1 LNSFDDVISSK
12 FTQNQPMTPQFDWQ
26 LIRSFLAALDAG
38 SLLGAA
44 KVLNTSQPTVGRHV
58 AELETQLGVVLFE
71 RTGRGLQPT
80 AVALSLAESAR
91 AMELAAL
98 QLSRRLSSAQTQVQG
113 TVRITAS
120 QPVANYLLPPILA
133 RMRDALPEIQI
144 ELVSSNTVSN
154 LLRRE
159 ADIAVRMVQPEQG
172 TLVAKKLGSV
182 TVGVYAHKSYIA
194 KHGAPQLPEDLIQH
208 ALIGYDLED
217 VMIRGFANYG
227 QVLTKESFALRSD
240 DLTVQWQAL
249 LAGCGIGFV
258 ADYMGRHQ
266 PDLVKL
272 LPMLM
277 IPPLPMWLAVHREI
291 RSSQRI
297 RAVFDCLAKELTAVI

>member
-1 LNSFDDVISSK
+1 MAL
-12 FTQNQPMTPQFDWQ
+12 QFDWH

-58 AELETQLGVVLFE
+58 AELESQLGVVLFE

-80 AVALSLAESAR
+80 AVALGLADSAR
-91 AMELAAL
+91 AMESGAL
-98 QLSRRLSSAQTQVQG
+98 QLGRRLSSAQAQAQG

-120 QPVANYLLPPILA
+120 QPVANALLPSILA
-133 RMRDALPEIQI
+133 RMREALPEIQI
-144 ELVSSNTVSN
+144 ELVASNTVSN

-172 TLVAKKLGSV
+172 TLIAKKLGSV
-182 TVGVYAHKSYIA
+182 SVGVYAHKSYLA
-194 KHGAPQLPEDLIQH
+194 RHGTPQQPEDLFHH
-208 ALIGYDLED
+208 ALIGYDADET
-217 VMIRGFANYG
+217 MIRGFANYG
-227 QVLTKESFALRSD
+227 HTMTKESFALRSD
-240 DLTVQWQAL
+240 DLMVQWQAL

-258 ADYMGRHQ
+258 ADYMGRRQ

-272 LPMLM
+272 LPMLV

-297 RAVFDCLAKELTAVI
+297 RAVFDYLATALPSVI